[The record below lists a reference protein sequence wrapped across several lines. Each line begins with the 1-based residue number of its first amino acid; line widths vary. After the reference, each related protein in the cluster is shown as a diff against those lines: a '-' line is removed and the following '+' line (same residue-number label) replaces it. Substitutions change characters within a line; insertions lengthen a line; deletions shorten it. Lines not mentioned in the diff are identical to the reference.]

1 MLAHLHELQ
10 SENRKMKARIM
21 ELASQREFFIATNA
35 HLRQSLS
42 EGGINKVIN
51 GIQLLSDG
59 TLSASLAGIN
69 SNRGTWVEQP
79 AGGESTNSMDV
90 ESVAA
95 TTPGHG
101 GVGHHH
107 SSGGPVGGNSSQA
120 SFPDNH
126 HSLSSSTHS
135 HSSRSSFSSMDSHS
149 WSVHLPSGVHEVTHV
164 TNSVQGPISTY
175 TTLPS
180 LPGSSSTSHMRI
192 TD

>member
-42 EGGINKVIN
+42 EGGINRVIN

-59 TLSASLAGIN
+59 VLSTSLAGVN
-69 SNRGTWVEQP
+69 NNRGTWVEQP
-79 AGGESTNSMDV
+79 VGGEASSIMDV
-90 ESVAA
+90 DSVSAA
-95 TTPGHG
+95 TLSRGRML
-101 GVGHHH
+101 HHH
-107 SSGGPVGGNSSQA
+107 PRSGGSVGGSSTQA
-120 SFPDNH
+120 ASH
-126 HSLSSSTHS
+126 HSLSSSS
-135 HSSRSSFSSMDSHS
+135 QIYPSRSSMDSHS

-175 TTLPS
+175 TPLPS